1 MLKYIIIICLF
12 LNGCTAYKHNQLQK
26 EIIKKQQSW
35 LNIQYL
41 AMKKPQ
47 LTNKKGPM
55 KIKCIKCNKKHDEQ
69 NMCLSINDIIE
80 NHVPEKTINDFE
92 KNYLKGMSIENAFC
106 GTCASQSLKIMEGKL

>member
-1 MLKYIIIICLF
+1 
-12 LNGCTAYKHNQLQK
+12 
-26 EIIKKQQSW
+26 
-35 LNIQYL
+35 
-41 AMKKPQ
+41 MKKPQ
-47 LTNKKGPM
+47 LTNKKGTM